1 MKLDTCHL
9 GDCRGIMRRMI
20 ADGLRVQTIVTS
32 PPYWGLRDY
41 GVQGQL
47 GLEALHDCLGWAT
60 GDPCGECH
68 VCKMVEVFRLTREL
82 LVDDGTLWL
91 NYGDCYAGGG
101 NGGGG
106 TFAKDRAEKL
116 GVDKNVAGSK
126 GSRGIGGGLKPKDLA
141 MMPARIAL
149 ALQADGWFLRSD
161 IIWAKTAAMP
171 ESIKDRPTK
180 SHEHVFLFSKAS
192 RYFYNHQEAR
202 EPSVWDSE
210 SNGVGFGHGTDK
222 DARDR
227 ERVKIPAGWETGPGQ
242 HGSFHADG
250 RGAPKHYSFARR
262 VQESPPPGAPLHHR
276 PDRVD
281 VRYAETRNWRDVWT
295 IGPEPF
301 KGAHFATFPRALAE
315 RCLVAGSRPGD
326 VVFDPFM
333 GSGTVGEVAE
343 SLGRQ
348 WVGCEL
354 NPEYLPLQKRR
365 ICQRGLVFE
374 VREKC
379 YV

>member
-1 MKLDTCHL
+1 MNLNTCHL
-9 GDCRGIMRRMI
+9 GDCRDIMRHMI
-20 ADGLRVQTIVTS
+20 ADGLRVQTVVTS

-41 GVQGQL
+41 GVSGQI
-47 GLEALHDCLGWAT
+47 GLEPLHDCLGWAT

-68 VCKMVEVFRLTREL
+68 VCKMVEVFRVARDL
-82 LVDDGTLWL
+82 LADDGTLWV

-106 TFAKDRAEKL
+106 AFARDRAETL
-116 GVDKNVAGSK
+116 GVDKNVAGRK

-149 ALQADGWFLRSD
+149 ALQADGWYLRSD

-180 SHEHVFLFSKAS
+180 SHEHVFLFSKSS

-210 SNGVGFGHGTDK
+210 SNGVGFGHGTDRY
-222 DARDR
+222 ARNR
-227 ERVKIPAGWETGPGQ
+227 ERVNVSSK
-242 HGSFHADG
+242 
-250 RGAPKHYSFARR
+250 KNN
-262 VQESPPPGAPLHHR
+262 HHR
-276 PDRVD
+276 QNRED

-295 IGPEPF
+295 LAPEPF

-315 RCLVAGSRPGD
+315 RCIVAGSRPGD

-343 SLGRQ
+343 SLGRR
-348 WVGCEL
+348 WLGCEL
-354 NPEYLPLQKRR
+354 NPDYLPLQKKR
-365 ICQRGLVFE
+365 IRQRGLVLE
-374 VREKC
+374 MQKECHV
-379 YV
+379 